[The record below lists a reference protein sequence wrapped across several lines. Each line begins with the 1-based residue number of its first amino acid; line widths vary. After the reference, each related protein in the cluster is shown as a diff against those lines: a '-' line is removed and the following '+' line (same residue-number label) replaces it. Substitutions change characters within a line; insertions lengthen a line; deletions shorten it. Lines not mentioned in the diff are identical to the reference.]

1 MTAGTPWWQIA
12 LTVRRGY
19 LLSGGNGFFGL
30 LMLWAGLTVAPLLL
44 VTAASFLLL
53 AAWYLVSVLA
63 LRRQERSAA
72 AAEPERQPGLP
83 PSS

>member
-12 LTVRRGY
+12 RTVRRGS
-19 LLSGGNGFFGL
+19 LLSWWNGFFGL
-30 LMLWAGLTVAPLLL
+30 LMLWAGLTGAPWLL
-44 VTAASFLLL
+44 VSAASFLVL
-53 AAWYLVSVLA
+53 AVWYLVSVLA